1 MSQPCI
7 DLDTPLVILRRKRS
21 ASRIGIYGCSTGK
34 ARKGKTAYSVPDIHG
49 YWQDCPRG
57 EKNVAILFM

>member
-49 YWQDCPRG
+49 Y
-57 EKNVAILFM
+57 